1 MLCTAIEKVS
11 IVDLIHTN
19 VNQEAVYTCSY
30 YVIAE
35 VNPSIIFILLPD
47 VLYAHIYK
55 IVLYLLGMIA
65 VNISALLNYCSTLNA
80 LIVNLIPSMQ
90 HKVPFQLFGTW
101 SNDLYPLYPH
111 ALQTLPNN
119 YYPAFAHAQQGV
131 KQSVCLSS
139 VAVSIKIG
147 KSQHLSKCRVNKWD
161 KMV

>member
-19 VNQEAVYTCSY
+19 VNQEAAYTCSY

-65 VNISALLNYCSTLNA
+65 VNIVTVSALLNYCSTLNA
-80 LIVNLIPSMQ
+80 LTANLIPSVQ
-90 HKVPFQLFGTW
+90 HKVPFQLFRTW

-111 ALQTLPNN
+111 ALQTLYNN
-119 YYPAFAHAQQGV
+119 YYILYNNI
-131 KQSVCLSS
+131 C
-139 VAVSIKIG
+139 
-147 KSQHLSKCRVNKWD
+147 
-161 KMV
+161 